1 MLSLEVCDSGG
12 RVAPRLLLG
21 VMLVVAPGD
30 VRSLSESTWEWD
42 VSGT

>member
-1 MLSLEVCDSGG
+1 MLSLEVCVSGG
-12 RVAPRLLLG
+12 RVAPRLLLC

-30 VRSLSESTWEWD
+30 VRPLWEATWEWD